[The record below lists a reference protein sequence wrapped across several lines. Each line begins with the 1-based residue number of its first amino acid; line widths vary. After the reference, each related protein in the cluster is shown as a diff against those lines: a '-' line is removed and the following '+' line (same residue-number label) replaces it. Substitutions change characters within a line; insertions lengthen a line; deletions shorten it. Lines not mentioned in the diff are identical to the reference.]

1 MQREWLLR
9 YMPLLFTFTNMK
21 QKSGILINCLCHLH
35 LHLHILPHQNIF
47 HHFHFYHQG
56 FIYFV
61 NPTQIYKTPNILFV
75 ILHRSMPLSC
85 ILKVK
90 KNMFLNY
97 VFSKNVSVVNVKRLV
112 MMIKIKIANGDKE
125 NKPLADF
132 GLQLCFKV

>member
-1 MQREWLLR
+1 MSSSSSLAYSSSSKYFSSFSFLPPRFH
-9 YMPLLFTFTNMK
+9 LFRQSHSDLQNSEHPICDFA
-21 QKSGILINCLCHLH
+21 QKHAIVLH
-35 LHLHILPHQNIF
+35 F
-47 HHFHFYHQG
+47 E
-56 FIYFV
+56 
-61 NPTQIYKTPNILFV
+61 
-75 ILHRSMPLSC
+75 SE
-85 ILKVK
+85 